1 MAASVDTG
9 MAGQG
14 RAWQQEA
21 LAAALPQ
28 PRPRAKESDTREPQE
43 PTEAVHP
50 TAGAPGPTPPGSLP
64 VTRQTKAVLVGN

>member
-28 PRPRAKESDTREPQE
+28 PRPRAKESDTHVSPRSQQRQCTPQLGLL
-43 PTEAVHP
+43 VQHP
-50 TAGAPGPTPPGSLP
+50 
-64 VTRQTKAVLVGN
+64 RVLCQ